1 MPHFDGK
8 AIVLTGASSGIG
20 RALALELA
28 MQHARLVL
36 AARDATRLEAVAAE
50 CRARGAQAL
59 IVPTD
64 VSDYEHCRALVDRAV
79 ERFGGLDVLINN
91 AGRAMWCRFDELT
104 EMRVMEDLM
113 RVNYFGS
120 VYCTHHALPHL
131 KRSKGLVVA
140 TSSLAGLIGVP
151 LLTGY
156 AASKHA
162 MLGFFD
168 SLRIELQGT
177 GVDVTVLAPDFV
189 QSEILPRAAGPDGQP
204 IQESPL
210 DQSNLLSA
218 EKCAR
223 RMAKAMARRRR
234 LLLTSQRSA
243 WARWGR
249 IVAPRVTDWIALR
262 AVGFR

>member
-1 MPHFDGK
+1 L
-8 AIVLTGASSGIG
+8 VG
-20 RALALELA
+20 R
-28 MQHARLVL
+28 VL
-36 AARDATRLEAVAAE
+36 AARDVTRLEEVAAT
-50 CRARGAQAL
+50 CQARGAETI

-64 VSDYEHCRALVDRAV
+64 VSEPEQCRALVARAV

-91 AGRAMWCRFDELT
+91 AGCAMWCRFDELSD
-104 EMRVMEDLM
+104 MRVMEDLM
-113 RVNYFGS
+113 RVNYLGS

-131 KRSKGLVVA
+131 KRTKGLIVA

-156 AASKHA
+156 SASKHA

-168 SLRIELQGT
+168 SLRIELQGS

-189 QSEILPRAAGPDGQP
+189 QSEILSRAAGADGQP
-204 IQESPL
+204 IAESPL

-223 RMAKAMARRRR
+223 RMVKAMQRRRR

>member
-28 MQHARLVL
+28 RQHARLML
-36 AARDATRLEAVAAE
+36 AARDATRLEEVAVE

-64 VSDYEHCRALVDRAV
+64 VSDHEQCRALVERAV

-91 AGRAMWCRFDELT
+91 AGRAMWCRFDELA
-104 EMRVMEDLM
+104 EMHVMEDLM
-113 RVNYFGS
+113 RVNYLGS

-131 KRSKGLVVA
+131 KRSQGLIVA
-140 TSSLAGLIGVP
+140 TASLAGLIGVP

-156 AASKHA
+156 SASKHA

-168 SLRIELQGT
+168 SLRTELQGT

-189 QSEILPRAAGPDGQP
+189 QSEILPRAAGADGEA
-204 IQESPL
+204 IEESPL
-210 DQSNLLSA
+210 DQSKLLSA

-223 RMAKAMARRRR
+223 RMVKAMARRRR

-249 IVAPRVTDWIALR
+249 IVAPRLTDWIAWR
-262 AVGFR
+262 AVGPR

>member
-28 MQHARLVL
+28 SQHARLVL
-36 AARDATRLEAVAAE
+36 AARDANRLEEVAAE
-50 CRARGAQAL
+50 CRAHGAEAL
-59 IVPTD
+59 IVRTD
-64 VSDYEHCRALVDRAV
+64 VSDYEQCRALVERAV

-91 AGRAMWCRFDELT
+91 AGRAMWCRFDELA

-113 RVNYFGS
+113 RVNYLGS

-131 KRSKGLVVA
+131 KRAQGLIVA
-140 TSSLAGLIGVP
+140 TASLAGLIGVP

-189 QSEILPRAAGPDGQP
+189 QSEILPRATGADGKP
-204 IQESPL
+204 IEKSPL

-223 RMAKAMARRRR
+223 RMIKAMARRRR
-234 LLLTSQRSA
+234 LLLTSKRSA

-249 IVAPRVTDWIALR
+249 IVAPRLTDWIALR
-262 AVGFR
+262 AVDFR